1 MTDKKPEIQQAS
13 QAAAPAATSSP
24 GPSTSAATAKKG
36 QAAGKPRSV
45 FLPAFLIVL
54 LIALALAAGLWYQQ
68 RLLDE
73 TRPRLAGQVHSRPS
87 AAKQAVEQAQKALSR
102 EQTQIGKTE

>member
-54 LIALALAAGLWYQQ
+54 LIALALAAGQIGRAHVCTPVTNAHLVC
-68 RLLDE
+68 RLLLE
-73 TRPRLAGQVHSRPS
+73 N
-87 AAKQAVEQAQKALSR
+87 KQQTIHTLSPPHQNSTEQQL
-102 EQTQIGKTE
+102 

>member
-54 LIALALAAGLWYQQ
+54 LIALALAAGLWYTK

-73 TRPRLAGQVHSRPS
+73 PLTSLVGQVQSSPSTPNQAGEQVKEAFERP
-87 AAKQAVEQAQKALSR
+87 
-102 EQTQIGKTE
+102 